1 MNFLDIVIVALLVA
15 SATHGLRL
23 GAAIQLVSFVGF
35 LLGLGIGAGLV
46 VLVDPHVSGQLA
58 KTLVAIVLLL
68 VPATTLGSLGRKV
81 GITAWRAIRR
91 FRFGPVDAVLGGL
104 IAVAGTLVVCWLL
117 ASILVNSAFS
127 ALSREIGQ
135 SRIIR
140 AVERVMPPVPN
151 AFARVERYLS
161 TSGFPQVLVNIL
173 PESVNPVTLPSTAQ
187 VHAAVLAAG
196 GSTVKVIAVGCGQ
209 EQEGSGFVARGDL
222 VVTNAHVVAG
232 TASIAVQTP
241 AGRRLRATPVLFD
254 PRFDL
259 AVLRVPGLGLA
270 PLPIDAAVVDRGT
283 DAVVLGYP
291 GGGNF
296 DARPAGILARF
307 AAQGRDIYG
316 TALTVRTVYELQAV
330 VRPGNSGGPL
340 VSPGGE
346 VVGVVFSRSATDP
359 HIGYALASPGV
370 VARVAEARATT
381 TPAATGACTGG

>member
-23 GAAIQLVSFVGF
+23 GAAIQLVSLVGF
-35 LLGLGIGAGLV
+35 IVGLGVGAALV
-46 VLVDPHVSGQLA
+46 VVVAPHVSGQLA
-58 KTLVAIVLLL
+58 KTLVALVLLL
-68 VPATTLGSLGRKV
+68 VPATTLGGLGRQL
-81 GITAWRAIRR
+81 GIRAWRVIRR
-91 FRFGPVDAVLGGL
+91 LRFGPVDAALGAL

-127 ALSREIGQ
+127 TLSREIGQ

-140 AVERVMPPVPN
+140 VVEAVMPPVPD

-173 PESVNPVTLPSTAQ
+173 PESVNPVILPDPTQ
-187 VHAAVLAAG
+187 VRAAIRSAG
-196 GSTVKVIAVGCGQ
+196 PSTVKVVALGCGQ
-209 EQEGSGFVARGDL
+209 EQEGSGFVVRGEL
-222 VVTNAHVVAG
+222 VVTNAHVIAG
-232 TASIAVQTP
+232 TGTISVETP
-241 AGRRLRATPVLFD
+241 TGARLPATPVLFD

-259 AVLRVPGLGLA
+259 AVLKVPGLGLH
-270 PLPIDAAVVDRGT
+270 PLAVDPAVVERGV

-291 GGGNF
+291 GGGDFN
-296 DARPAGILARF
+296 AQPAGVLARF

-316 TALTVRTVYELQAV
+316 TALTVRTVYELQAL

-340 VSPGGE
+340 VSASGE

-370 VARVAEARATT
+370 VSRVAQARAATA
-381 TPAATGACTGG
+381 PVRTGACTS